1 MIEYE
6 TTSNQSFSIDR
17 PIRLIEKNKNV
28 KGRRKQNEISF
39 KMDMAIDQ
47 EYKTEIQ
54 VFESSTISMDEFEK
68 IEETNK
74 VLPEFLDEF
83 TSNFWEEF

>member
-1 MIEYE
+1 
-6 TTSNQSFSIDR
+6 R

-39 KMDMAIDQ
+39 KIDMAFDQ
-47 EYKTEIQ
+47 ENKTEIQ
-54 VFESSTISMDEFEK
+54 VFESSKITINEFEK
-68 IEETNK
+68 IEETNT

-83 TSNFWEEF
+83 ITNFWEEF